1 MKQKSNHAIQK
12 NAASISLKHI
22 LQYYIHFVFSCPIQH
37 FKVPQ
42 SNPRGMIFKG
52 GNIIPNN
59 WDGLAATL
67 CLKVIKY
74 VWLLKENSTS
84 YVLCIY
90 T

>member
-59 WDGLAATL
+59 WDGWPPHS
-67 CLKVIKY
+67 V
-74 VWLLKENSTS
+74 
-84 YVLCIY
+84 
-90 T
+90 